1 MIGFIYR
8 LIIFYRNLQIWID
21 KTKLSLV
28 DKTRPVDVSSA
39 EELLKKH
46 YELNDD
52 ISGKKYEFD
61 YVRDLGQRLLQ
72 KNSALND
79 VGLSILEIYER

>member
-1 MIGFIYR
+1 M
-8 LIIFYRNLQIWID
+8 QTWID

-28 DKTRPVDVSSA
+28 DNTRPVDVSSA

-72 KNSALND
+72 KNFALND
-79 VGLSILEIYER
+79 VCSIFLYSKIPNVVQFLIN

>member
-1 MIGFIYR
+1 M
-8 LIIFYRNLQIWID
+8 QTWID
-21 KTKLSLV
+21 KTKLALV
-28 DKTRPVDVSSA
+28 DNTRPVDVSSA

-52 ISGKKYEFD
+52 IGGKKYEFD

-72 KNSALND
+72 KNPTLND
-79 VGLSILEIYER
+79 VCLPTLKTQV